1 MIHIISKY
9 ASEIPVYFV
18 NTGYHFAETIA
29 FRDKIAT
36 DFNLHLRIVK
46 SPIEKIQQRDA
57 EGKLMFVC
65 DPDYCCYLNKI
76 LPLEPVL
83 HEHDVWINGIRRDQT
98 EFRKSLK
105 RIEKGAFETQRYHPM
120 LEWDSEMIRIYRQ
133 VFQLP
138 GHPLEEDGY
147 VSIGC
152 MPCSSPAIT
161 TEDERDGRW
170 KGLQKTECGIHT
182 ELIKK

>member
-98 EFRKSLK
+98 
-105 RIEKGAFETQRYHPM
+105 
-120 LEWDSEMIRIYRQ
+120 DSEMIRIYRQ